1 MGARGQDPV
10 RLLGEISSARLAE
23 LAADAETVVTVRE
36 LPTTSPTTWPS
47 RAGTRVEHEDDP
59 TLPAA
64 VGYFSMEFGV
74 SEVLP
79 NYSGGLGV
87 LAGDHLKAA
96 SDLGVPLIGVGL
108 LYRSGYF
115 RQSLSLDGWQL
126 EHYPVLDPQGLPLQ
140 LLADADGRAGARR
153 DRDARRDRTLKA
165 RVWQAAVGRVPL
177 LLLDSDIEE
186 NEPDL
191 RGVTDRLYG
200 GDQDQRIRQEIL
212 VGIGGVR
219 AVRAFCA
226 ITGHPQP
233 EVFHTNE
240 GHAGYLGLE
249 RIREL
254 CATPGLSFDEALAT
268 VRAGTVFTTHTP
280 VPAGIDRFPV
290 DMVEHYFH
298 RATCCRASPSTACSR
313 SGAEENPNMF
323 NMAHMGLRLAQRAN
337 GVSKLHGAVSRG
349 MFGGL
354 WEGFD
359 ADEVPIGSVTNGV
372 HGSTWEAREV
382 AGLIGEPGHP
392 APRAPCPTTS
402 CGTCAT
408 PCAPGWWS
416 EVRRR
421 VREAWLQRGAS
432 LPELGWTEHVF
443 DPDVLTVG
451 FARRVPTYKRLTL
464 MLRDKDRLRDLL
476 LDPHRP
482 VQLVVAGKSHPADD
496 GGKALIQQIVR
507 FADDP
512 AVRHR
517 IVFLPDYDMSMARYL
532 YWGCD
537 VWLNNPLRPLE
548 ACGTSGMK
556 SALNGGL
563 NLSIRDGWWDELY
576 DGRNGWAIPTAD
588 GIDDPHRRDDLEA
601 NALYELLATQV
612 APAFYDRADGCRTRW
627 VELVRHTLA
636 TLRPAGAGHADGAR
650 VRRGLYAPAA
660 RAAAAVA
667 ADGFAR
673 REGDRRVPRA
683 AGRVVDAGRGAGRR
697 CLRAARHAG
706 RRGADDGARRGA
718 PGRAGPVGR
727 RRAGRG
733 RAGRRVRR
741 ACARPRRARCSTSGR
756 PTGRGRSGSRRS
768 SRCRSPG
775 SPATPCGCCRTTRC
789 WRRTRSWARS
799 SWHDE
804 GRVRTSRRRPH
815 TASGRSGLVVAVRRP
830 ENGGAVTVVEHD
842 VAVVLDLQVGVL
854 ARGVA
859 GPTGLAVR
867 AVEHQVAVGLHV
879 EARARSVVDVRVPD
893 GAVGGADSQV
903 AVGQHA
909 ERELAV
915 RGGDP
920 LVPRKALA
928 DVERVAH
935 VHPLKIFRRTL
946 TRPRSGPAAPAL
958 GRIGARVRAG
968 DRGGPVGGL

>member
-1 MGARGQDPV
+1 MVSRVRALRRFTVRAQLPAALAPLQTLATNLRWTWHPPTQDLFATLDPDAWERAGHDPV
-10 RLLGEISSARLAE
+10 RLLGEIPSARFAE
-23 LAADAETVVTVRE
+23 LAKDADTVVTVRE
-36 LPTTSPTTWPS
+36 LADDL
-47 RAGTRVEHEDDP
+47 AGYLQEPRWYQLEREDDP

-64 VGYFSMEFGV
+64 IGYFSMEFGV

-140 LLADADGRAGARR
+140 LLTGADGAPVLVEVAMPAGGA
-153 DRDARRDRTLKA
+153 LKA
-165 RVWQAAVGRVPL
+165 RVWQATVGRVPL

-200 GDQDQRIRQEIL
+200 GDQDHRIKQEIL

-226 ITGHPQP
+226 ATGHPRP

-254 CATPGLSFDEALAT
+254 HDSDGLSFDEAVAA

-280 VPAGIDRFPV
+280 VPAGIDRFPLDLV
-290 DMVEHYFH
+290 RHYFFDELLPGVPMD
-298 RATCCRASPSTACSR
+298 RVLLL
-313 SGAEENPNMF
+313 GAEEDPGMF

-337 GVSKLHGAVSRG
+337 GVSQLHGTVSRS
-349 MFGGL
+349 MFGAL

-359 ADEVPIGSVTNGV
+359 TDEVPIGSVTNGV
-372 HGSTWEAREV
+372 HGATWEAREV
-382 AGLIGEPGHP
+382 GALLGDAGPVANHTPREPVPDEMLWELRGTL
-392 APRAPCPTTS
+392 RARLV
-402 CGTCAT
+402 
-408 PCAPGWWS
+408 S

-432 LPELGWTEHVF
+432 LPELSWTDHVF
-443 DPDVLTVG
+443 DPEILTVG

-482 VQLVVAGKSHPADD
+482 VQFVVAGKSHPADD
-496 GGKALIQQIVR
+496 GGKALIQEIVQ

-556 SALNGGL
+556 AALNGGL
-563 NLSIRDGWWDELY
+563 NLSIRDGWWDEFY
-576 DGRNGWAIPTAD
+576 DGANGWAIPTAD
-588 GIDDPHRRDDLEA
+588 GIEDPARRDDLEA

-612 APAFYDRADGCRTRW
+612 APAFYERIDGVPPRW
-627 VELVRHTLA
+627 VEMVRHTLI
-636 TLRPAGAGHADGAR
+636 TLRPQVQASR
-650 VRRGLYAPAA
+650 MVREYVEDWYAPAA
-660 RAAAAVA
+660 RAATRIAADDFAPARELAAYRARLNAAWPQVAITGVDASGLPDTPEVGAPMTVRASVQLAGLDPQDVTVEAVVGRVGETDDLADAVTVAMEHVGA
-667 ADGFAR
+667 ADGMGERF
-673 REGDRRVPRA
+673 ES
-683 AGRVVDAGRGAGRR
+683 VVK
-697 CLRAARHAG
+697 LPHAG
-706 RRGADDGARRGA
+706 LTGYT
-718 PGRAGPVGR
+718 V
-727 RRAGRG
+727 
-733 RAGRRVRR
+733 RVLP
-741 ACARPRRARCSTSGR
+741 AHPMLA
-756 PTGRGRSGSRRS
+756 S
-768 SRCRSPG
+768 S
-775 SPATPCGCCRTTRC
+775 AEL
-789 WRRTRSWARS
+789 AK
-799 SWHDE
+799 
-804 GRVRTSRRRPH
+804 
-815 TASGRSGLVVAVRRP
+815 
-830 ENGGAVTVVEHD
+830 
-842 VAVVLDLQVGVL
+842 VVL
-854 ARGVA
+854 A
-859 GPTGLAVR
+859 G
-867 AVEHQVAVGLHV
+867 
-879 EARARSVVDVRVPD
+879 
-893 GAVGGADSQV
+893 
-903 AVGQHA
+903 
-909 ERELAV
+909 
-915 RGGDP
+915 
-920 LVPRKALA
+920 
-928 DVERVAH
+928 
-935 VHPLKIFRRTL
+935 
-946 TRPRSGPAAPAL
+946 
-958 GRIGARVRAG
+958 
-968 DRGGPVGGL
+968 